1 MEQIKSSIH
10 PRKGKHL
17 TQKERIMIE
26 TMLKNR
32 GRPLEIARAIWEGI
46 VEP

>member
-26 TMLKNR
+26 TMLN
-32 GRPLEIARAIWEGI
+32 GGL
-46 VEP
+46 

>member
-17 TQKERIMIE
+17 TQKERIRQAFDTE
-26 TMLKNR
+26 RTDHD
-32 GRPLEIARAIWEGI
+32 
-46 VEP
+46 